1 MSSIPKS
8 QEYDERAA
16 WAVLGLYN
24 LAKDGGGH
32 SGSAVTSAYK
42 EALDAAESTFR
53 SGMEGGDEGQAVKG
67 WNQLTDITAHIAHA
81 HARVATV
88 LLATV
93 VNQMG
98 VSAEEVMR
106 MTLEEIRKNT
116 A

>member
-1 MSSIPKS
+1 MANMTKS
-8 QEYDERAA
+8 DEYDERAA

-24 LAKDGGGH
+24 LAKEGGGH
-32 SGSAVTSAYK
+32 SGDAVTSAYK

-53 SGMEGGDEGQAVKG
+53 RGMEGGDDEQAVEG
-67 WNQLTDITAHIAHA
+67 WNQLTEIAAYLAHA
-81 HARVATV
+81 HVRVSTV

-116 A
+116 G